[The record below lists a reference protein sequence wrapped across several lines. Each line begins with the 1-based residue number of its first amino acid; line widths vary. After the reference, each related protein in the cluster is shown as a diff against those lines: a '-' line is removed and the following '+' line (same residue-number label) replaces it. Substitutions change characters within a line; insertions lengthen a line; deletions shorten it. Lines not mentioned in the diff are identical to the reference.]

1 MTSRRQGWTIAATV
15 VLGLAVALGV
25 LAVALLQA
33 LAREYGRSGWRWWTD
48 QTSYL
53 ILGVP
58 VLVAVVGV
66 LLARRAR
73 RH

>member
-1 MTSRRQGWTIAATV
+1 MTDRRQGWAIAATV
-15 VLGLAVALGV
+15 VLGLALALLV
-25 LAVALLQA
+25 VAVAIL
-33 LAREYGRSGWRWWTD
+33 RSVHEVYGRSGWRWWAD

>member
-1 MTSRRQGWTIAATV
+1 MANRRQGQMVAATV

-25 LAVALLQA
+25 LAVAFLQT
-33 LAREYGRSGWRWWTD
+33 LRREYGRSGWDWWAD
-48 QTSYL
+48 PTSYL

-58 VLVAVVGV
+58 VLLAVVGAI
-66 LLARRAR
+66 LARRAR

>member
-33 LAREYGRSGWRWWTD
+33 LAREYGRSGWRWWAD

>member
-1 MTSRRQGWTIAATV
+1 MSGKRQVQVVAATV

-33 LAREYGRSGWRWWTD
+33 LEREYGRSGWDWWAD
-48 QTSYL
+48 PTSYL
-53 ILGVP
+53 ILAVP
-58 VLVAVVGV
+58 VLLAVVGG

-73 RH
+73 RR

>member
-1 MTSRRQGWTIAATV
+1 MANRRQGQMVAATV

-25 LAVALLQA
+25 LAVAFLQA
-33 LAREYGRSGWRWWTD
+33 LQREYGRSGWDWWAD
-48 QTSYL
+48 PTSYL

-58 VLVAVVGV
+58 VLLAVVGAI
-66 LLARRAR
+66 LARRAR

>member
-33 LAREYGRSGWRWWTD
+33 LGREYGRSGWDWWAD
-48 QTSYL
+48 PTSYL

-58 VLVAVVGV
+58 VLLALVGG

-73 RH
+73 RG

>member
-1 MTSRRQGWTIAATV
+1 MANRRQGQMVAATV

-25 LAVALLQA
+25 LAVAFLQA
-33 LAREYGRSGWRWWTD
+33 LRRGYGRSGWDWWAD
-48 QTSYL
+48 PTSYL

-58 VLVAVVGV
+58 VLLAVVGAI
-66 LLARRAR
+66 LARRAR

>member
-1 MTSRRQGWTIAATV
+1 MTDRRQVQAIAATG
-15 VLGLAVALGV
+15 VLGLALALLV
-25 LAVALLQA
+25 LAVAFL
-33 LAREYGRSGWRWWTD
+33 RSVGEEYGPSGWRWWAD

-58 VLVAVVGV
+58 AVLAVVSV